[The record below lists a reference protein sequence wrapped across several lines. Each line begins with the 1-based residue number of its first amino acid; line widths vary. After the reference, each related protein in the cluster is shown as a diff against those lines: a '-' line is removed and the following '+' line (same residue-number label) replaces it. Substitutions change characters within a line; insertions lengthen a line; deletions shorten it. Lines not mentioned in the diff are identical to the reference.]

1 MKFPKQNVSGGGQTL
16 NSVLRRAHLKVALVA
31 VALAGLS
38 LTLVGL
44 FALRAYSAHNLLLVA
59 RSISYTVE
67 AAVVFKDAEAAIES
81 LRLIAEPEEVVS
93 VRITDRHGAE
103 LVNWHNPRSGL
114 LIDVERVAS
123 RILQPDPV
131 RLPIMHDGTRVGQL
145 ELVGSGR
152 SLISFLVNGFLLV
165 VACLLLSAL
174 GASYLS
180 RRVIQ
185 GIVQPLR
192 NLAKVAHSV
201 RYQGTFEE
209 RVPPAGITELNELGR
224 DFNDLLDELEAWRAN
239 LHEENAALSYRAS
252 HDSLTGLA
260 NRAFFESRLNRVV
273 RDAVEQKQRLA
284 LLYMDCDSFKRIND
298 TLGHGA
304 GDEVLKTIAARVH
317 GQLRKED
324 LLARLGG
331 DEFAAIIYPCYR
343 IEDVQGIADDIRQSM
358 AAPMELAGGQLIDV
372 SVSIGIAM
380 FPEHGQTVEEL
391 LKYADAAMYEAK
403 RSSKDRHRMMRY
415 RTSL

>member
-1 MKFPKQNVSGGGQTL
+1 
-16 NSVLRRAHLKVALVA
+16 VLRRAHLKVALVA

-93 VRITDRHGAE
+93 VRITDRHGDE